1 LTASNRGIVRRPTRL
16 RLSNRRL
23 SYLLAMEKV
32 LNILQEFGL
41 TFVPLFVAMDAVGVL
56 PILVPL
62 TQDMKAKER
71 SRTVRLAVITALG
84 LGLGFVAIG
93 KGIFLFLGIEV
104 SDFLIAGGL
113 ILFLLAAKDLITG
126 KMVEAQASVGADML
140 GVVPI
145 GTPLVVGPAVLTTLL
160 ILIDQYSIIIV
171 IISFVLNLVIG
182 WLLFTQANRVVAFLG
197 QGGVRATSKIVSLF
211 LAAIAI
217 KMIRQGILQVLG

>member
-1 LTASNRGIVRRPTRL
+1 
-16 RLSNRRL
+16 
-23 SYLLAMEKV
+23 MEKV
-32 LNILQEFGL
+32 LQILQEFGL
-41 TFVPLFVAMDAVGVL
+41 TFVPLFVAMDAIGVL

-62 TQDMKAKER
+62 TQDMKPNER

-104 SDFLIAGGL
+104 SDFLVAGGL

-126 KMVEAQASVGADML
+126 KMFEAQASVGADML
-140 GVVPI
+140 GVVPM

-160 ILIDQYSIIIV
+160 ILIDQYSIVIV
-171 IISFVLNLVIG
+171 LVSFILNLAIA
-182 WLLFTQANRVVAFLG
+182 WLLFAQANRVVAFLG

-217 KMIRQGILQVLG
+217 KMIRQGVLAVLG

>member
-1 LTASNRGIVRRPTRL
+1 MTASNRGIVRRPTRL

-84 LGLGFVAIG
+84 LGLGFLAIG

-126 KMVEAQASVGADML
+126 KMIEAQASVGADML

>member
-1 LTASNRGIVRRPTRL
+1 
-16 RLSNRRL
+16 
-23 SYLLAMEKV
+23 MEKV
-32 LNILQEFGL
+32 LQILQEFGL
-41 TFVPLFVAMDAVGVL
+41 TFVPLFVAMDAIGVL
-56 PILVPL
+56 PILIPL
-62 TQDMKAKER
+62 TQEMKARER
-71 SRTVRLAVITALG
+71 SRTVLLAVITALG

-126 KMVEAQASVGADML
+126 KMVEAQASVGADMV

-145 GTPLVVGPAVLTTLL
+145 GTPLVVGPAVLATLL
-160 ILIDQYSIIIV
+160 ILTDQYSIVMV
-171 IISFVLNLVIG
+171 IISFIVNLAIA
-182 WLLFTQANRVVAFLG
+182 WLLLAQANRVVSFLG

-217 KMIRQGILQVLG
+217 KMIRQGVLAVLG

>member
-1 LTASNRGIVRRPTRL
+1 MGKMLQ
-16 RLSNRRL
+16 
-23 SYLLAMEKV
+23 
-32 LNILQEFGL
+32 ILQEFGL
-41 TFVPLFVAMDAVGVL
+41 TFVPLFVAMDAIGVL

-62 TQDMKAKER
+62 TQDMKAKGR

-104 SDFLIAGGL
+104 SDFLVAGGL

-126 KMVEAQASVGADML
+126 KMIETQASVGADML

-160 ILIDQYSIIIV
+160 ILVDQYSIIIV
-171 IISFVLNLVIG
+171 IVSFILNLVIA
-182 WLLFTQANRVVAFLG
+182 WLLFAQANRVVAFLG

-217 KMIRQGILQVLG
+217 KMIRQGVLQVLG

>member
-1 LTASNRGIVRRPTRL
+1 
-16 RLSNRRL
+16 
-23 SYLLAMEKV
+23 MEKV
-32 LNILQEFGL
+32 LQILQEFGL
-41 TFVPLFVAMDAVGVL
+41 TFVPLFVAMDAIGVL

-93 KGIFLFLGIEV
+93 KGVFLFLGIEV
-104 SDFLIAGGL
+104 SDFLVAGGL

-160 ILIDQYSIIIV
+160 ILVDQYSVIIV
-171 IISFVLNLVIG
+171 IFSFILNLAIG
-182 WLLFTQANRVVAFLG
+182 WLLFAQANRVVAFLG
-197 QGGVRATSKIVSLF
+197 RGGVRATSKIISLF

-217 KMIRQGILQVLG
+217 KMIRQGVMQVLG

>member
-1 LTASNRGIVRRPTRL
+1 
-16 RLSNRRL
+16 
-23 SYLLAMEKV
+23 MEKV
-32 LNILQEFGL
+32 LQLLQEFGL
-41 TFVPLFVAMDAVGVL
+41 TFVPLFVAMDAIGVL

-71 SRTVRLAVITALG
+71 SRTVLLAVITALG

-93 KGIFLFLGIEV
+93 KGIFLFLGIDV
-104 SDFLIAGGL
+104 SDFLVAGGL

-126 KMVEAQASVGADML
+126 KMIETQASVGADML

-160 ILIDQYSIIIV
+160 ILVDQYSIIIV
-171 IISFVLNLVIG
+171 IISFILNLAIG
-182 WLLFTQANRVVAFLG
+182 WLLFAQANRVVAFLG

-217 KMIRQGILQVLG
+217 KMIRQGVLQVLG

>member
-1 LTASNRGIVRRPTRL
+1 
-16 RLSNRRL
+16 
-23 SYLLAMEKV
+23 MEKV
-32 LNILQEFGL
+32 LQILQEFGL
-41 TFVPLFVAMDAVGVL
+41 TFVPLFVAMDAIGVL

-71 SRTVRLAVITALG
+71 SRTVLLAVITALG

-93 KGIFLFLGIEV
+93 KGIFLFLGIDV
-104 SDFLIAGGL
+104 SDFLVAGGL

-126 KMVEAQASVGADML
+126 KMIETQVSVGADML

-160 ILIDQYSIIIV
+160 ILVDQYSIIIV
-171 IISFVLNLVIG
+171 IISFILNLAIG
-182 WLLFTQANRVVAFLG
+182 WLLFAQSNRVVAFLG

-217 KMIRQGILQVLG
+217 KMIRQGVLQVLG

>member
-1 LTASNRGIVRRPTRL
+1 
-16 RLSNRRL
+16 
-23 SYLLAMEKV
+23 MEKV
-32 LNILQEFGL
+32 LQILQEFGL
-41 TFVPLFVAMDAVGVL
+41 TFVPLFVAMDAIGVL

-93 KGIFLFLGIEV
+93 KGVFLFLGIEV
-104 SDFLIAGGL
+104 SDFLVAGGL

-160 ILIDQYSIIIV
+160 ILVDQYSVIIV
-171 IISFVLNLVIG
+171 IFSFILNLAIG
-182 WLLFTQANRVVAFLG
+182 WLLFAQANRVVAFLG
-197 QGGVRATSKIVSLF
+197 QGGVRATSKIISLF

-217 KMIRQGILQVLG
+217 KMIRQGVMQVLG

>member
-1 LTASNRGIVRRPTRL
+1 
-16 RLSNRRL
+16 
-23 SYLLAMEKV
+23 M
-32 LNILQEFGL
+32 LNILEEFGL

-62 TQDMKAKER
+62 TADMKPIER
-71 SRTVRLAVITALG
+71 RRTVRLAIITALG

-113 ILFLLAAKDLITG
+113 ILFLLAAKDLVTG
-126 KMVEAQASVGADML
+126 KMVDAESLVGGTL

-160 ILIDQYSIIIV
+160 ILIDQYSIAIV
-171 IISFVLNLVIG
+171 VISFIVNLAIG
-182 WLLFTQANRVVAFLG
+182 WLLFTQANRVVNFLG
-197 QGGVRATSKIVSLF
+197 QGGVRAASKVVSLF

-217 KMIRQGILQVLG
+217 KMIRQGVLQVLG

>member
-1 LTASNRGIVRRPTRL
+1 
-16 RLSNRRL
+16 
-23 SYLLAMEKV
+23 M

-126 KMVEAQASVGADML
+126 KMFESQASIGADMV

-171 IISFVLNLVIG
+171 IISFVINLTIG

-197 QGGVRATSKIVSLF
+197 QGGVRATSKIISLF

-217 KMIRQGILQVLG
+217 KMIRQGVLLVLG

>member
-1 LTASNRGIVRRPTRL
+1 
-16 RLSNRRL
+16 
-23 SYLLAMEKV
+23 M
-32 LNILQEFGL
+32 LNILKEFGL

-62 TQDMKAKER
+62 TQDMKPAER
-71 SRTVRLAVITALG
+71 RRTVRLAVITALG

-104 SDFLIAGGL
+104 SDFLVAGGL
-113 ILFLLAAKDLITG
+113 ILFLLAAKDLVTG
-126 KMVEAQASVGADML
+126 KMVDAEALVGGTL

-160 ILIDQYSIIIV
+160 ILIDQYSVIVVIVSFII
-171 IISFVLNLVIG
+171 NLAIG

-197 QGGVRATSKIVSLF
+197 QGGVRAVSKVVSLF

-217 KMIRQGILQVLG
+217 KMIREGVLQVLG

>member
-1 LTASNRGIVRRPTRL
+1 MLQ
-16 RLSNRRL
+16 
-23 SYLLAMEKV
+23 
-32 LNILQEFGL
+32 ILQEFGL
-41 TFVPLFVAMDAVGVL
+41 TFVPLFVAMDAIGVL

-62 TQDMKAKER
+62 TQDMKAKGR
-71 SRTVRLAVITALG
+71 NRTVRLAVITALG

-93 KGIFLFLGIEV
+93 KGIFIFLGIEV
-104 SDFLIAGGL
+104 SDFLVAGGL

-126 KMVEAQASVGADML
+126 KMVETQASIGADML
-140 GVVPI
+140 GVVPL

-171 IISFVLNLVIG
+171 IVSFILNLAIA
-182 WLLFTQANRVVAFLG
+182 WLLFAQANRVVAFLG

-217 KMIRQGILQVLG
+217 KMIRQGVLQVLG